1 MAGDD
6 RRLAEERATLY
17 SGSLSG
23 FTGARAERTKVLRAD
38 GQTGLAAAVA
48 KLPKPTVAAWAVD
61 QVAHHYTRELAE
73 FLAAGEAV
81 RDAQARL
88 LRGRGSRDGLEAAL
102 DEERRLVRSL
112 AELARGLLADAGQ
125 KPTQTTLDRVRE
137 TLHAATLDEA
147 IAIDVAAGALE
158 KEQRASG
165 FDAILAMPVKRQGKG
180 GASRATAEPRTRSEP
195 EPEEEPEPDDEP
207 EVDEK
212 AERSAAAERRAQLAA
227 ARADLAEARSEATER
242 RKALR
247 AAERAADQARDAL
260 REAEA
265 RVEAAEDALN
275 ELREP
280 G

>member
-1 MAGDD
+1 MAAGGD

-17 SGSLSG
+17 SGSLSD
-23 FTGARAERTKVLRAD
+23 FTGARAERAKQLRAD
-38 GQTGLAAAVA
+38 GERELAAAVA

-61 QVAHHYTRELAE
+61 QVAHHYRRELEA
-73 FLAAGEAV
+73 FLAAGKAV
-81 RDAQARL
+81 RDAQAKL
-88 LRGRGSRDGLEAAL
+88 LRGRGSRDALEAAL

-125 KPTQTTLDRVRE
+125 KPTQATLDKARE

-147 IAIDVAAGALE
+147 IAADLAAGAIE

-165 FDAILAMPVKRQGKG
+165 FGAILAMPVKRQGK
-180 GASRATAEPRTRSEP
+180 TAAARTTAAP
-195 EPEEEPEPDDEP
+195 TKPDPEPDEADEPDEP
-207 EVDEK
+207 EVDEE
-212 AERSAAAERRAQLAA
+212 AERSAAAERRARLAA
-227 ARADLAEARSEATER
+227 AREELGDARSEATER

-260 REAEA
+260 RQAED

-275 ELREP
+275 ELRES
-280 G
+280 GR

>member
-17 SGSLSG
+17 SGSLSE
-23 FTGARAERTKVLRAD
+23 FTGARAERAKQLKAD
-38 GQTGLAAAVA
+38 GENELAAAVA

-61 QVAHHYTRELAE
+61 QVAHHYRKELGA
-73 FLAAGEAV
+73 FLAAGQAV
-81 RDAQARL
+81 RDAQAKL

-112 AELARGLLADAGQ
+112 AELARGLLADHGQ

-147 IAIDVAAGALE
+147 IAGDLAAGAIE

-165 FDAILAMPVKRQGKG
+165 FGAILAMPVKRQGKT
-180 GASRATAEPRTRSEP
+180 AAATPRKKAEPEP
-195 EPEEEPEPDDEP
+195 EPEEDDEP
-207 EVDEK
+207 EVDEE
-212 AERSAAAERRAQLAA
+212 AERSAAAERRARLGA
-227 ARADLAEARSEATER
+227 AREELSDARSEATER

-260 REAEA
+260 REAED

-275 ELREP
+275 ELRESS
-280 G
+280 

>member
-1 MAGDD
+1 MAADD
-6 RRLAEERATLY
+6 RLAKERATLY

-23 FTGARAERTKVLRAD
+23 FTGARAERAKELRDAGD
-38 GQTGLAAAVA
+38 KELAAAVA

-61 QVAHHYTRELAE
+61 QVAHHYTEELEA
-73 FLAAGEAV
+73 FLAAGKAV
-81 RDAQARL
+81 RDAQAKL

-102 DEERRLVRSL
+102 GEERRQVRSL

-125 KPTQTTLDRVRE
+125 KPTQATLDKVRE

-147 IAIDVAAGALE
+147 IAVDVAAGGIE
-158 KEQRASG
+158 REQRASG
-165 FDAILAMPVKRQGKG
+165 LGAILAMPVKRQAK
-180 GASRATAEPRTRSEP
+180 ATGRKLA
-195 EPEEEPEPDDEP
+195 EPEERPAPEPDEPDEP
-207 EVDEK
+207 DVDEE
-212 AERSAAAERRAQLAA
+212 AERSAAAERRAALAA
-227 ARADLAEARSEATER
+227 ARAELSDARSEATER

-260 REAEA
+260 REAED